1 MTSRRAFLETSTK
14 ALTGLAFVGCDLLAG
29 HQACAQTRRR
39 ETTVG
44 GKRAIVIDVHAHCL
58 VPEAMALMGLKI

>member
-14 ALTGLAFVGCDLLAG
+14 TLTGLAFVGCDLLAG

-44 GKRAIVIDVHAHCL
+44 GTAARLLGVTI
-58 VPEAMALMGLKI
+58 

>member
-39 ETTVG
+39 EATG
-44 GKRAIVIDVHAHCL
+44 GGTAARLLGVTI
-58 VPEAMALMGLKI
+58 